1 MLGYIIAAIVILIAL
16 FFVTVAVVMLAMA
29 VGLVLMGVGT
39 AWIIWRLLPA
49 GKRVRA
55 HLSKTPVDHLT
66 DRYVHGHI
74 DISEFEQRVA
84 RVLAHRP

>member
-1 MLGYIIAAIVILIAL
+1 MGYVIAALLILIVL
-16 FFVTVAVVMLAMA
+16 FFITVAVVMVAA
-29 VGLVLMGVGT
+29 AAGLVLMGVGT
-39 AWIIWRLLPA
+39 AWVVWRLLPVSR
-49 GKRVRA
+49 RVRS

-66 DRYVHGHI
+66 DRYVQGHI

>member
-1 MLGYIIAAIVILIAL
+1 MGYVIAAIVILIAL
-16 FFVTVAVVMLAMA
+16 FFITVAVVMVAMA
-29 VGLVLMGVGT
+29 AGLVLMGVGT
-39 AWIIWRLLPA
+39 AWVVWRLLPT
-49 GKRVRA
+49 GRRVRA

-66 DRYVHGHI
+66 DRYVQGHI